1 LTPIQLSAERLR
13 HKLAKTL
20 EGQDLEMLEKSTRTI
35 VQQVEAMKSMVN
47 AFGEYAKPTITQTRA
62 VAVNTLI
69 EEVVALYPPPSGMD
83 FELSLAPELPRT
95 QADPVKLRQVVH
107 NLIKNA
113 QEAMT
118 GDQSGRMSIITRLN
132 DDGDP
137 PLIELRLSDNGP
149 GITADQS
156 DRIFEPYVT
165 SKTKG
170 TGLGLAIVKRIIEE
184 LGGSIRLDTTYRDGA
199 RFILQLPL
207 ASDTLKSER

>member
-1 LTPIQLSAERLR
+1 
-13 HKLAKTL
+13 
-20 EGQDLEMLEKSTRTI
+20 
-35 VQQVEAMKSMVN
+35 MKSMVN
-47 AFGEYAKPTITQTRA
+47 AFGEYAKPTITQTRP
-62 VAVNTLI
+62 VAINTLI
-69 EEVVALYPPPSGMD
+69 EEVVALYPPPSGLD

-113 QEAMT
+113 QEAIPS
-118 GDQSGRMSIITRLN
+118 GQSGRMSISTRLN
-132 DDGDP
+132 DDVAP
-137 PLIELRLSDNGP
+137 SQIELRVSDNGP
-149 GITADQS
+149 GIPADQT

-199 RFILQLPL
+199 SFILQLPL
-207 ASDTLKSER
+207 APDTLTSER